1 MAEPSPALDHPGLDH
16 GTHVYPLRVYFEDTD
31 AGGVIY
37 YANYLRFAERARTE
51 LLRELGIDQVKLWD
65 RDGVIF
71 AVRRCLVDYLA
82 PGGLD
87 DVLEVRTRILAASAA
102 TIEAEQIVRRPS
114 PGNGGG
120 SDLARL
126 EVKLAC
132 INRKGRPV
140 RLPKNV
146 VSALQPFSQSTPKT
160 KRA

>member
-1 MAEPSPALDHPGLDH
+1 MAEPPPLLDH

-51 LLRELGIDQVKLWD
+51 LLRELGIDQLKLRE

-71 AVRRCLVDYLA
+71 AVRRCQVDYLA

-87 DVLEVRTRILAASAA
+87 DILEVRTRILAASAA
-102 TIEAEQIVRRPS
+102 TVDAEQIIRRVG

-132 INRKGRPV
+132 VNDKGRPV
-140 RLPKNV
+140 RLPKTV
-146 VSALQPFSQSTPKT
+146 ASALKPLSQSTLET

>member
-1 MAEPSPALDHPGLDH
+1 MAEPSPPIDH

-51 LLRELGIDQVKLWD
+51 LLRELGIDQMKLRD
-65 RDGVIF
+65 RDGIIF
-71 AVRRCLVDYLA
+71 AVRRCQVDYLA

-87 DVLEVRTRILAASAA
+87 DALEVRTRILAASAA
-102 TIEAEQIVRRPS
+102 TIDAEQIVHRMS

-132 INRKGRPV
+132 VNGKGRPV
-140 RLPKNV
+140 RLPEAV
-146 VSALQPFSQSTPKT
+146 VSALQPLSQSTLKT

>member
-1 MAEPSPALDHPGLDH
+1 MAEPLRSIDH
-16 GTHVYPLRVYFEDTD
+16 GVHIFPLRVYYEDTD

-37 YANYLRFAERARTE
+37 YANYLKYAERARTE
-51 LLRELGIDQVKLWD
+51 LLRELGIDQLKLRK
-65 RDGVIF
+65 RDGITF
-71 AVRRCLVDYLA
+71 TVRRCQVDYLA

-102 TIEAEQIVRRPS
+102 TVDAEQIVRRVA

-126 EVKLAC
+126 EVRLAC
-132 INRKGRPV
+132 VNDKGRPV
-140 RLPKNV
+140 RLPAAV
-146 VSALQPFSQSTPKT
+146 VSALQPLSRSTPET